1 MLPPTPYPVQVHSYL
16 PIPST
21 AIHQPPASAVQVY
34 EHLPA
39 YPFTSPSTSSSQ
51 QTSPPQNALV
61 FIGGL
66 GDGPHTIP
74 YVRALA
80 QHLSSSTSS
89 YSVFEARLSSA
100 FSAFGYASLAQD
112 AREIAGLVRY
122 LRQGLGRRR
131 VVLMGHSTGCQD
143 CLEYGSKFL
152 KLGASDLRGE
162 GEGEE
167 VVRVDGLVLQG
178 PVSDR
183 EAIAMAEDEGAVR
196 ACLAVAEGMVKEG
209 KGAEVMRREE
219 MPAGWRGSPVTAYR
233 WCSLAGVGGD
243 DDYFSSDLPDEKVA
257 DIWGKLEQPVLIL
270 PSEKDEW
277 VPKKIDV
284 VGLVKRWKSFCKPGI
299 VSGLSGLIPGAN
311 HRVED
316 AAAQEW
322 LAERVAGFLAEI
334 ERE

>member
-1 MLPPTPYPVQVHSYL
+1 MSFPTPYPVQVHSYL
-16 PIPST
+16 PTPST
-21 AIHQPPASAVQVY
+21 AIHQPPSRPVQTY

-39 YPFTSPSTSSSQ
+39 SPSPSQ
-51 QTSPPQNALV
+51 QTPVPQNAVV

-74 YVRALA
+74 YVRTLA
-80 QHLSSSTSS
+80 QHLTSSNPS

-100 FSAFGYASLAQD
+100 FSAFGYSSLAQD
-112 AREIAGLVRY
+112 AREIADLVRY
-122 LRQGLGRRR
+122 LRKGLGRKR

-143 CLEYGSKFL
+143 CLEYGSKYL
-152 KLGASDLRGE
+152 QLGKPGLGAEEE
-162 GEGEE
+162 GEA
-167 VVRVDGLVLQG
+167 RVDGLVLQG

-183 EAIAMAEDEGAVR
+183 EAIGMTEDQGEVR
-196 ACLAVAEGMVKEG
+196 ACLEIAQRMVAEG

-243 DDYFSSDLPDEKVA
+243 DDYFSSDLPDQKVA

-277 VPKKIDV
+277 VSKEIDV
-284 VGLVKRWKSFCKPGI
+284 FGLVNRWKSFCRPGI
-299 VSGLSGLIPGAN
+299 ASELSGLIPAAN
-311 HRVED
+311 HRVDD
-316 AAAQEW
+316 AAAQKW

-334 ERE
+334 EKR